1 MKKILVIEDEPSYQ
15 KLLHNQLTEDGYE
28 IIEAKEGK
36 EGLSLAKL
44 EHPDLILLDIK
55 MPGMNG
61 LIMLDELRKDSY
73 GNSAKVII
81 LTNLEPDDKILRTV
95 LVDKPSYYLMKSDIQ
110 LTDLL
115 KKIKDILH

>member
-28 IIEAKEGK
+28 VIEAKEGK